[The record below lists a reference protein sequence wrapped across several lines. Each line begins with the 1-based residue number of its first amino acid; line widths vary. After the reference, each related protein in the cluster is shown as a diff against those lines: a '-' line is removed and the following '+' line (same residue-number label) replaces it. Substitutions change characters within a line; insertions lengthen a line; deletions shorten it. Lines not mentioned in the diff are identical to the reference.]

1 MDSKHILI
9 IGAGLAG
16 TCLAHQL
23 IAKGHRIQLV
33 DRGINHSTAVAAG
46 MVNPMVFRRMNK
58 SWRLDEFMKDA
69 KSFYL
74 QMEKEL
80 GHALFHPIVIR
91 RMLSSE
97 QERNYW
103 LERSKLPEYQDY
115 LTVLS
120 AEDETYSLA
129 ENNFGSGRLKNAFW
143 VDAKAYYEYNLA
155 YFERK
160 GLLLKEAFDSASFDE
175 TTLTYKGITYDK
187 VVLAVGYQQM
197 NTPFFNALPIQQTKG
212 QTIRV
217 KSTDI
222 PENESLNRKCFLL
235 PLGEQ
240 VFRIGATYEWDNP
253 DLTPTE
259 EAKQELIGHLR
270 VLGNFSFELLDQQ
283 VGVRPTVLD
292 RRPILGEHHTIKNM
306 YVFNGLGTKG
316 YLMAPTLARELAD
329 LMFEG
334 KPLDKEISI
343 ERIHN
348 KGSKS

>member
-1 MDSKHILI
+1 MDPEHILI
-9 IGAGLAG
+9 VGAGLAG

-23 IAKGHRIQLV
+23 MAKGHRVQLM

-80 GHALFHPIVIR
+80 RHALFHPIVIR

-103 LERSKLPEYQDY
+103 LERSKLSEYQDY
-115 LTVLS
+115 LTELS
-120 AEDETYSLA
+120 PADETYAHA
-129 ENNFGSGRLKNAFW
+129 ENHFGSGRLKSSFW
-143 VDAKAYYEYNLA
+143 VDAKAYYEKNLD

-160 GLLLKEAFDSASFDE
+160 GLILKEDFDSASFDE

-187 VVLAVGYQQM
+187 VVFAVGYHQM
-197 NTPFFNALPIQQTKG
+197 NAPFFNELPIQQTKG

-222 PENESLNRKCFLL
+222 PENESLNRKCFVL
-235 PLGEQ
+235 PLGNTI
-240 VFRIGATYEWDNP
+240 FRIGATYEWDNP

-259 EAKQELIGHLR
+259 EAKQELIEHLR
-270 VLGNFSFELLDQQ
+270 VLGNFTYDILDQQ

-292 RRPILGEHHTIKNM
+292 RRPILGEHHRIKNM
-306 YVFNGLGTKG
+306 YLFNGLGTKG
-316 YLMAPTLARELAD
+316 YLMAPTLAKELAD
-329 LMFEG
+329 FMFEG

-343 ERIHN
+343 LRFYKKLHL
-348 KGSKS
+348 